1 MRFLKRALEAFLIL
15 LGLVVLLMQLGPD
28 SDTDEDV
35 DKQLGR
41 GHSPSAAPARPAAAP
56 LQRSSPLAAAGP
68 VG

>member
-28 SDTDEDV
+28 SDTAEDI

-41 GHSPSAAPARPAAAP
+41 GHSPAAAPGRPAAAP
-56 LQRSSPLAAAGP
+56 LQHSYPRVVAGP

>member
-1 MRFLKRALEAFLIL
+1 MRFLKRLVEAFLIL

-41 GHSPSAAPARPAAAP
+41 GHSPSATPAHPAAAP
-56 LQRSSPLAAAGP
+56 LQCSYPLVAAGP